1 VQTGPKSV
9 LMEELLSK
17 HRKEQRDLQARITS
31 KKKNATKKSRKGV
44 NDECETLER
53 ELKERQKAELDAL
66 NGEEI
71 ANGVDGVDLNQ
82 DDQDDPSDKP
92 ESEAT
97 PPVET
102 ISSDITTTAPPHTS
116 STTTP
121 PPRKRNRQKDRLARR
136 LADQESAIA
145 AASSEAASM
154 PDARSLELESMAS
167 HLSALHLSET
177 PIRPDGHC
185 LYSAIASSLP
195 ATKVKNSGPYDL
207 DYQNVRYTAAK
218 FISEHADDF
227 AAFLEEPVEVY
238 TRKVRETAEWGG
250 AVELQALARA
260 YGRRIN
266 VLQSDGRV
274 ERIGETEGEGQEEVW
289 LAYYRHSFGLG
300 EHYNALKKKE

>member
-1 VQTGPKSV
+1 
-9 LMEELLSK
+9 M
-17 HRKEQRDLQARITS
+17 
-31 KKKNATKKSRKGV
+31 

-71 ANGVDGVDLNQ
+71 ANGVDGLDLNH
-82 DDQDDPSDKP
+82 DDQDDPTDKP
-92 ESEAT
+92 QDEAT

-102 ISSDITTTAPPHTS
+102 TTSKTITTAPSPTS
-116 STTTP
+116 TSNTP
-121 PPRKRNRQKDRLARR
+121 PPPKKRNRQKDRLARR
-136 LADQESAIA
+136 QADQSAAIA

-167 HLSALHLSET
+167 HREALHLEET

-185 LYSAIASSLP
+185 LYSAIATSLP
-195 ATKVKNSGPYDL
+195 ATTVQKSGPYDL
-207 DYQNVRYTAAK
+207 GYQNVRYTAAK
-218 FISEHADDF
+218 FIAEHADDF

-274 ERIGETEGEGQEEVW
+274 ERIGGTEGEGEEEVW
-289 LAYYRHSFGLG
+289 VAYYRHSFGLG